1 MALTFPAQSNKDLL
15 DWGRR
20 HASEAGFRLVD
31 SSYDEDTFTLRFV
44 VPWYEDATENQIYA
58 LRARLF
64 YSEFLKA
71 PWTVGKV
78 QRVVNEATKLVQYKV
93 PLIPSNTHD

>member
-1 MALTFPAQSNKDLL
+1 MALTFPSQSNRELL
-15 DWGRR
+15 DWGRT

-31 SSYDEDTFTLRFV
+31 SSYDEDLFTLRFV
-44 VPWYEDATENQIYA
+44 VPLYEDATEPQIYA

-64 YSEFLKA
+64 YSEYLKA

-78 QRVVNEATKLVQYKV
+78 DRTVNTTTKLVLYKV
-93 PLIPSNTHD
+93 PLIPSNHHD